1 MFLPVKNRE
10 KKNEP
15 SAPEA
20 PPIDRCTGKDGRKS
34 PLSEKDGRY
43 GRVSYAADAAGGE
56 NP

>member
-15 SAPEA
+15 SAPGA
-20 PPIDRCTGKDGRKS
+20 PLINRCTEKDGRKS
-34 PLSEKDGRY
+34 RLPKDGRY
-43 GRVSYAADAAGGE
+43 GRISYAADAAGGE